1 MEVILNVTSYHRL
14 SPEIDAKKV
23 VKNELTFGRSE
34 DCDWYLPDPEKVISG
49 RHGKIVKETDGFYV
63 YDYSTNGLFINFSV
77 SPLGKENKHR
87 LNDGDILTIGDFQIE
102 STLQQD
108 EQAQN
113 FEPHVNSFNT
123 PPTELPTNLSG
134 NFNASSEQQLA
145 YDSSSEL
152 EEAMLAPTFQKA
164 PSENIDI
171 FSQQNLSQPIPED
184 WDDLVQLAGTVKEK
198 ENRMTVL
205 PSEEPVSSTSSLNES
220 KQFNSGNSGNSTNA
234 LNNSS
239 YSSVSAPI
247 KNNQISNSSKLVI
260 SFLNG
265 LSVNE
270 KLTAELQNEDT
281 WQHMGECFK
290 LFLEGSMDL
299 IRQRTNIKN
308 QLKLNHTTFKVEQN
322 NPLKFSA
329 TIDDVMQNL
338 FVRNSASFLQANQ
351 AVKESFVD
359 IKLHEQGLLAGA
371 TGALNG
377 LLEQLSPRDIKA
389 QSNKG
394 GLLSS
399 LPAYGGA
406 SSWRIY
412 NELYADIA
420 DDVKAK
426 GVLAFSDDFLKAY
439 NSGN

>member
-34 DCDWYLPDPEKVISG
+34 QCDWYLPDPEKVISG

-63 YDYSTNGLFINFSV
+63 YDYSTNGLFVNFSV

-87 LNDGDILTIGDFQIE
+87 LSDGDVFTIGDYQIE
-102 STLQQD
+102 STIQQAN
-108 EQAQN
+108 QPQG
-113 FEPHVNSFNT
+113 FESQINSFN
-123 PPTELPTNLSG
+123 PLQPELKSSTEDFSG
-134 NFNASSEQQLA
+134 SAERQVA
-145 YDSSSEL
+145 HDSSNVL
-152 EEAMLAPTFQKA
+152 EEAIVAPTFTEA
-164 PSENIDI
+164 PSDNIDI
-171 FSQQNLSQPIPED
+171 FSQQSLSQPIPED
-184 WDDLVQLAGTVKEK
+184 WDELAQLSATAEEK
-198 ENRMTVL
+198 ENSVPVL
-205 PSEEPVSSTSSLNES
+205 PAEEPVISTPAVNDS
-220 KQFNSGNSGNSTNA
+220 KPFNSAIAANNA
-234 LNNSS
+234 
-239 YSSVSAPI
+239 SVSAPV
-247 KNNQISNSSKLVI
+247 KDNQIPNSSKLI
-260 SFLNG
+260 SSFLNG

-270 KLTAELQNEDT
+270 KLSAELQNEDT
-281 WQHMGECFK
+281 WQRMGECFK

-338 FVRNSASFLQANQ
+338 FVRNSASFLPANE

-359 IKLHEQGLLAGA
+359 TKLHEQGLLAGA

-377 LLEQLSPRDIKA
+377 LLEQLSPDGIKA
-389 QSNKG
+389 QSNNG

-412 NELYADIA
+412 NELYADIT

-439 NSGN
+439 NGGN

>member
-34 DCDWYLPDPEKVISG
+34 QCDWYLPDPEKVISG

-63 YDYSTNGLFINFSV
+63 YDYSTNGLFVNFSV

-87 LNDGDILTIGDFQIE
+87 LSDGDVFTIGDYQIE
-102 STLQQD
+102 SPIQQD
-108 EQAQN
+108 NQAQG
-113 FEPHVNSFNT
+113 FEPQINSFN
-123 PPTELPTNLSG
+123 PLQPELKSSTEDFSG
-134 NFNASSEQQLA
+134 SAERQVA
-145 YDSSSEL
+145 HDSSNVL
-152 EEAMLAPTFQKA
+152 EEAIVAPTFTEA
-164 PSENIDI
+164 PSDNIDI
-171 FSQQNLSQPIPED
+171 FSQQSLSQPIPED
-184 WDDLVQLAGTVKEK
+184 WDELAQLSATAEEK
-198 ENRMTVL
+198 ENSVPVL
-205 PSEEPVSSTSSLNES
+205 PAEEPVISTPAVNDS
-220 KQFNSGNSGNSTNA
+220 KPFNNGNSAIAANNA
-234 LNNSS
+234 
-239 YSSVSAPI
+239 SVSAPV
-247 KNNQISNSSKLVI
+247 KDNQIPNSSKLI
-260 SFLNG
+260 SSFLNG

-270 KLTAELQNEDT
+270 KLSAELQNEDT
-281 WQHMGECFK
+281 WQRMGECFK

-338 FVRNSASFLQANQ
+338 FVRNSASFLPANE

-359 IKLHEQGLLAGA
+359 TKLHEQGLLAGA

-377 LLEQLSPRDIKA
+377 LLEQLSPDGIKA
-389 QSNKG
+389 QSNNG

-412 NELYADIA
+412 NELYADIT

-439 NSGN
+439 NGGN

>member
-34 DCDWYLPDPEKVISG
+34 DCDWYLPDPDKVISG

-102 STLQQD
+102 STLQQVNQVQD
-108 EQAQN
+108 
-113 FEPHVNSFNT
+113 FEPQINSFNT
-123 PPTELPTNLSG
+123 SLSEMPK
-134 NFNASSEQQLA
+134 NSSDDIKGFAEQQMA
-145 YDSSSEL
+145 YGSANEL
-152 EEAMLAPTFQKA
+152 EEAMIAPTFQKT
-164 PSENIDI
+164 PSDNIDI

-184 WDDLVQLAGTVKEK
+184 WDELAQLSATVEEK
-198 ENRMTVL
+198 ENSVPVL
-205 PSEEPVSSTSSLNES
+205 PVEEPVIRTPAVNDS
-220 KQFNSGNSGNSTNA
+220 KPFNNGNSAMAANNA
-234 LNNSS
+234 PT
-239 YSSVSAPI
+239 SASI
-247 KNNQISNSSKLVI
+247 KDNQIPNSLKLI
-260 SFLNG
+260 SSFLNG

-270 KLTAELQNEDT
+270 KLSVELQNEDT
-281 WQHMGECFK
+281 WQRMGECFK

-338 FVRNSASFLQANQ
+338 FVRNSASFLPANE

-359 IKLHEQGLLAGA
+359 TKLHEQGLLAGA

-377 LLEQLSPRDIKA
+377 LLEQLSPDGIKA
-389 QSNKG
+389 QSNNG

-399 LPAYGGA
+399 LSAYGGA

-412 NELYADIA
+412 NELYADIT

-439 NSGN
+439 NGGN

>member
-184 WDDLVQLAGTVKEK
+184 WDDLAQLAGTVKEK
-198 ENRMTVL
+198 ENSVPVL
-205 PSEEPVSSTSSLNES
+205 PVEEPVISTPAVNDS
-220 KQFNSGNSGNSTNA
+220 KPFNNGNSAMAANNA
-234 LNNSS
+234 P
-239 YSSVSAPI
+239 VSAPI
-247 KNNQISNSSKLVI
+247 KDNQISSSSKLVI

-270 KLTAELQNEDT
+270 KLAAELQNEDT

-338 FVRNSASFLQANQ
+338 FVRNSASFLQANE

>member
-184 WDDLVQLAGTVKEK
+184 WDELAQLSATVKEK
-198 ENRMTVL
+198 ENSVPVL
-205 PSEEPVSSTSSLNES
+205 PVEEPVISTPAVNDS
-220 KQFNSGNSGNSTNA
+220 KPFNNGNSAMAANNA
-234 LNNSS
+234 P
-239 YSSVSAPI
+239 VSAPI
-247 KNNQISNSSKLVI
+247 KDNQISNSSKLVI

-270 KLTAELQNEDT
+270 KLAAELQNEDT
-281 WQHMGECFK
+281 WQHMGKCFK

-338 FVRNSASFLQANQ
+338 FVRNSASFLQANE

-394 GLLSS
+394 GLFSS

-426 GVLAFSDDFLKAY
+426 GVLAFSDDFLKI
-439 NSGN
+439 S

>member
-34 DCDWYLPDPEKVISG
+34 QCDWYLPDPEKVISG

-63 YDYSTNGLFINFSV
+63 YDYSTNGLFVNFSV

-87 LNDGDILTIGDFQIE
+87 LSDGDVFTIGDYQIE
-102 STLQQD
+102 STIQQAN
-108 EQAQN
+108 QPQG
-113 FEPHVNSFNT
+113 FEPQINSFN
-123 PPTELPTNLSG
+123 PLQPELKSSTEDFSG
-134 NFNASSEQQLA
+134 SAERQVA
-145 YDSSSEL
+145 HDSSNVL
-152 EEAMLAPTFQKA
+152 EEAIVAPTFTEA
-164 PSENIDI
+164 PSDNIDI
-171 FSQQNLSQPIPED
+171 FSQQSLSQPIPED
-184 WDDLVQLAGTVKEK
+184 WDELAQLSATAEEK
-198 ENRMTVL
+198 ENSVPVL
-205 PSEEPVSSTSSLNES
+205 PAEEPVISTPAVNDS
-220 KQFNSGNSGNSTNA
+220 KPFNNGNSAIAANNA
-234 LNNSS
+234 
-239 YSSVSAPI
+239 SVSAPV
-247 KNNQISNSSKLVI
+247 KDNQIPNSSKLI
-260 SFLNG
+260 SSFLNG

-270 KLTAELQNEDT
+270 KLSAELQNEDT
-281 WQHMGECFK
+281 WQRMGECFK

-338 FVRNSASFLQANQ
+338 FVRNSASFLPANE

-359 IKLHEQGLLAGA
+359 TKLHEQGLLAGA

-377 LLEQLSPRDIKA
+377 LLEQLSPDGIKA
-389 QSNKG
+389 QSNNG

-412 NELYADIA
+412 NELYADIT

-439 NSGN
+439 NGGN

>member
-34 DCDWYLPDPEKVISG
+34 QCDWYLPDPEKVISG

-63 YDYSTNGLFINFSV
+63 YDYSTNGLFVNFSV

-87 LNDGDILTIGDFQIE
+87 LSDGDVFTIGDYQIE
-102 STLQQD
+102 STIQQANQPQGFESQINPFNPLQP
-108 EQAQN
+108 ELK
-113 FEPHVNSFNT
+113 SS
-123 PPTELPTNLSG
+123 TEDFSG
-134 NFNASSEQQLA
+134 SAERQVA
-145 YDSSSEL
+145 HDSSNVL
-152 EEAMLAPTFQKA
+152 EEAIVAPTFTEA
-164 PSENIDI
+164 PSDNIDI
-171 FSQQNLSQPIPED
+171 FSQQSLSQPIPED
-184 WDDLVQLAGTVKEK
+184 WDELAQLSATAEEK
-198 ENRMTVL
+198 ENSVPVL
-205 PSEEPVSSTSSLNES
+205 PAEEPVISTPAVNDS
-220 KQFNSGNSGNSTNA
+220 KPFNNGNSAIAANNA
-234 LNNSS
+234 
-239 YSSVSAPI
+239 SVSAPV
-247 KNNQISNSSKLVI
+247 KDNQIPNSSKLI
-260 SFLNG
+260 SSFLNG

-270 KLTAELQNEDT
+270 KLSAELQNEDT
-281 WQHMGECFK
+281 WQRMGECFK

-338 FVRNSASFLQANQ
+338 FVRNSASFLPANE
-351 AVKESFVD
+351 AIKESFVD
-359 IKLHEQGLLAGA
+359 TKLHEQGLLAGA

-377 LLEQLSPRDIKA
+377 LLEQLSPDGIKA
-389 QSNKG
+389 QSNNG

-412 NELYADIA
+412 NELYADIT

-439 NSGN
+439 NGGN

>member
-34 DCDWYLPDPEKVISG
+34 QCDWYLPDPEKVISG

-63 YDYSTNGLFINFSV
+63 YDYSTNGLFVNFSV

-87 LNDGDILTIGDFQIE
+87 LSDGDVFTIGDYQIE
-102 STLQQD
+102 STIQQAN
-108 EQAQN
+108 QPQG
-113 FEPHVNSFNT
+113 FEPQINSFN
-123 PPTELPTNLSG
+123 PLQPELKSSTEDFSG
-134 NFNASSEQQLA
+134 SAERQVA
-145 YDSSSEL
+145 HDSSNVL
-152 EEAMLAPTFQKA
+152 EEAIVAPTFTEA
-164 PSENIDI
+164 PSDNIDI
-171 FSQQNLSQPIPED
+171 FSQQSLSQPIPED
-184 WDDLVQLAGTVKEK
+184 WDELAQLSATAEEK
-198 ENRMTVL
+198 ENSVPVL
-205 PSEEPVSSTSSLNES
+205 SAEEPVISTPAVNDS
-220 KQFNSGNSGNSTNA
+220 KPFNNGNSAIAANNA
-234 LNNSS
+234 
-239 YSSVSAPI
+239 SVSAPV
-247 KNNQISNSSKLVI
+247 KDNQIPNSSKLI
-260 SFLNG
+260 SSFLNG

-270 KLTAELQNEDT
+270 KLSAELQNEDT
-281 WQHMGECFK
+281 WQRMGECFK

-338 FVRNSASFLQANQ
+338 FVRNSASFLPANE

-359 IKLHEQGLLAGA
+359 TKLHEQGLLAGA

-377 LLEQLSPRDIKA
+377 LLEQLSPDGIKA
-389 QSNKG
+389 QSNNG

-412 NELYADIA
+412 NELYADIT

-439 NSGN
+439 NGGN

>member
-113 FEPHVNSFNT
+113 FEPHVNSFN
-123 PPTELPTNLSG
+123 PPPIELLTNLSG

-184 WDDLVQLAGTVKEK
+184 WDELAQLSATVKEK
-198 ENRMTVL
+198 ENSVPVL
-205 PSEEPVSSTSSLNES
+205 PVEEPVISTPAVNDS
-220 KQFNSGNSGNSTNA
+220 KPFNNGNSAMAANNA
-234 LNNSS
+234 P
-239 YSSVSAPI
+239 VSAPI
-247 KNNQISNSSKLVI
+247 KDNQISNSSKLVI

-270 KLTAELQNEDT
+270 KLAAELQNEDT

-338 FVRNSASFLQANQ
+338 FVRNSASFLQANE

>member
-123 PPTELPTNLSG
+123 PPIELPTNLSG

-184 WDDLVQLAGTVKEK
+184 WDELAQLSATVKEK
-198 ENRMTVL
+198 ENSVPVL
-205 PSEEPVSSTSSLNES
+205 PVEEPVISTPAVNDS
-220 KQFNSGNSGNSTNA
+220 KPFNNGNSAMAANNA
-234 LNNSS
+234 P
-239 YSSVSAPI
+239 VSAPI
-247 KNNQISNSSKLVI
+247 KDNQISNSSKLVI

-270 KLTAELQNEDT
+270 KLAAELQNEDT

-338 FVRNSASFLQANQ
+338 FVRNSASFLQANE

>member
-34 DCDWYLPDPEKVISG
+34 ECDWYLPDPEKVISG

-102 STLQQD
+102 STLQQANQVQD
-108 EQAQN
+108 
-113 FEPHVNSFNT
+113 FEPQINSFNS
-123 PPTELPTNLSG
+123 LPSEMPKN
-134 NFNASSEQQLA
+134 SSDDINGFVEQQMTYGSA
-145 YDSSSEL
+145 NEL
-152 EEAMLAPTFQKA
+152 EEAMVAPTFQKT
-164 PSENIDI
+164 PSDNIDT
-171 FSQQNLSQPIPED
+171 FSQQSLTQPIPED
-184 WDDLVQLAGTVKEK
+184 WDDLAQLSATVEEK
-198 ENRMTVL
+198 ENSMPV
-205 PSEEPVSSTSSLNES
+205 PPAKEPVSSTTAVNDS
-220 KQFNSGNSGNSTNA
+220 KSFNSGNRAMAANNA
-234 LNNSS
+234 
-239 YSSVSAPI
+239 SVSVPI
-247 KNNQISNSSKLVI
+247 EDNQNPNSSKLI
-260 SFLNG
+260 SSFLNG
-265 LSVNE
+265 LSINE
-270 KLTAELQNEDT
+270 KLAAELQSEDT

-338 FVRNSASFLQANQ
+338 FVRNSASFLPANE

-359 IKLHEQGLLAGA
+359 IKLHEQGLLAGT

-377 LLEQLSPRDIKA
+377 LLEQLSPHGIKA
-389 QSNKG
+389 QSSNG
-394 GLLSS
+394 GFLSS
-399 LPAYGGA
+399 LPTYGGA

-439 NSGN
+439 NVGN

>member
-184 WDDLVQLAGTVKEK
+184 WDELAQLSATVKEK
-198 ENRMTVL
+198 ENSVPVL
-205 PSEEPVSSTSSLNES
+205 PVEEPVISTPAVNDS
-220 KQFNSGNSGNSTNA
+220 KPFNNGNSAIAANNA
-234 LNNSS
+234 P
-239 YSSVSAPI
+239 VSAPI
-247 KNNQISNSSKLVI
+247 KDNQISNSSKLVI

-270 KLTAELQNEDT
+270 KLAAELQNEDT

-338 FVRNSASFLQANQ
+338 FVRNSASFLQANE

>member
-34 DCDWYLPDPEKVISG
+34 QCDWYLPDPEKVISG

-63 YDYSTNGLFINFSV
+63 YDYSTNGLFVNFSV

-87 LNDGDILTIGDFQIE
+87 LSDGDVFTIGDYQIE
-102 STLQQD
+102 STIQQAN
-108 EQAQN
+108 QPQG
-113 FEPHVNSFNT
+113 FEPQINSFN
-123 PPTELPTNLSG
+123 PLQHELKSSTEDFSG
-134 NFNASSEQQLA
+134 SAERQVA
-145 YDSSSEL
+145 HDSSNVL
-152 EEAMLAPTFQKA
+152 EEAIVAPTFTEA
-164 PSENIDI
+164 PSDNIDI
-171 FSQQNLSQPIPED
+171 FSQQSLSQPIPED
-184 WDDLVQLAGTVKEK
+184 WDELAQLSATAEEK
-198 ENRMTVL
+198 ENSVPVL
-205 PSEEPVSSTSSLNES
+205 SAEEPVISTPAVNDS
-220 KQFNSGNSGNSTNA
+220 KPFNNGNSAIAANNA
-234 LNNSS
+234 
-239 YSSVSAPI
+239 SVSAPV
-247 KNNQISNSSKLVI
+247 KDNQIPNSSKLI
-260 SFLNG
+260 SSFLNG

-270 KLTAELQNEDT
+270 KLSAELQNEDT
-281 WQHMGECFK
+281 WQRMGECFK

-338 FVRNSASFLQANQ
+338 FVRNSASFLPANE

-359 IKLHEQGLLAGA
+359 TKLHEQGLLAGA

-377 LLEQLSPRDIKA
+377 LLEQLSPDGIKA
-389 QSNKG
+389 QSNNG

-412 NELYADIA
+412 NELYADIT

-439 NSGN
+439 NGGN

>member
-34 DCDWYLPDPEKVISG
+34 QCDWYLPDPEKVISG

-63 YDYSTNGLFINFSV
+63 YDYSTNGLFVNFSV

-87 LNDGDILTIGDFQIE
+87 LSDGDVFTIGDYQIE
-102 STLQQD
+102 STIQQAN
-108 EQAQN
+108 QPQG
-113 FEPHVNSFNT
+113 FESQINSFN
-123 PPTELPTNLSG
+123 PLQPELKSSTEDFSG
-134 NFNASSEQQLA
+134 SAERQVA
-145 YDSSSEL
+145 HDSSNVL
-152 EEAMLAPTFQKA
+152 EEAIVAPTFTEA
-164 PSENIDI
+164 PSDNIDI
-171 FSQQNLSQPIPED
+171 FSQQSLSQPIPED
-184 WDDLVQLAGTVKEK
+184 WDELAQLSATAEEK
-198 ENRMTVL
+198 ENSVPVL
-205 PSEEPVSSTSSLNES
+205 PAEEPVISTPAVNDS
-220 KQFNSGNSGNSTNA
+220 KPFNNGNSAIAANNA
-234 LNNSS
+234 C
-239 YSSVSAPI
+239 VSAPV
-247 KNNQISNSSKLVI
+247 KDNQIPNSSKLI
-260 SFLNG
+260 SSFLNG

-270 KLTAELQNEDT
+270 KLSAELQNEDT
-281 WQHMGECFK
+281 WQRMGECFK

-338 FVRNSASFLQANQ
+338 FVRNSASFLPANE

-359 IKLHEQGLLAGA
+359 TKLHEQGLLAGA

-377 LLEQLSPRDIKA
+377 LLEQLSPDGIKA
-389 QSNKG
+389 QSNNG

-412 NELYADIA
+412 NELYADIT

-439 NSGN
+439 NGGN

>member
-34 DCDWYLPDPEKVISG
+34 QCDWYLPDPEKVISG

-63 YDYSTNGLFINFSV
+63 YDYSTNGLFVNFSV

-87 LNDGDILTIGDFQIE
+87 LSDGDVFTIGDYQIE
-102 STLQQD
+102 STIQQAN
-108 EQAQN
+108 QPQG
-113 FEPHVNSFNT
+113 FESQINSFN
-123 PPTELPTNLSG
+123 PLQPELKSSTEDFSG
-134 NFNASSEQQLA
+134 SAERQVA
-145 YDSSSEL
+145 HDSSNVL
-152 EEAMLAPTFQKA
+152 EEAIVAPTFTEA
-164 PSENIDI
+164 PSDNIDI
-171 FSQQNLSQPIPED
+171 FSQQSLSQPIPED
-184 WDDLVQLAGTVKEK
+184 WDELAQLSATAEEK
-198 ENRMTVL
+198 ENSVPVL
-205 PSEEPVSSTSSLNES
+205 PAEEPVISTPAVNDS
-220 KQFNSGNSGNSTNA
+220 KPFNNGNSAIAANNA
-234 LNNSS
+234 
-239 YSSVSAPI
+239 SVSAPV
-247 KNNQISNSSKLVI
+247 KDNQIPNSSKLI
-260 SFLNG
+260 SSFLNG

-270 KLTAELQNEDT
+270 KLSAELQNEDT
-281 WQHMGECFK
+281 WQRMGECFK

-338 FVRNSASFLQANQ
+338 FVRNSASFLPANE

-359 IKLHEQGLLAGA
+359 TKLHEQGLLAGA

-377 LLEQLSPRDIKA
+377 LLEQLSPDGIKA
-389 QSNKG
+389 QSNNG

-412 NELYADIA
+412 NELYADIT

-439 NSGN
+439 NGGN

>member
-23 VKNELTFGRSE
+23 VKSELTFGRSE
-34 DCDWYLPDPEKVISG
+34 ECDWYLPDPEKVISG

-102 STLQQD
+102 STLQQANHGQD
-108 EQAQN
+108 
-113 FEPHVNSFNT
+113 FEPQINSFN
-123 PPTELPTNLSG
+123 
-134 NFNASSEQQLA
+134 ASPSEMPKNSSDDINGFAEQKMA
-145 YDSSSEL
+145 YGSVNEL
-152 EEAMLAPTFQKA
+152 EEAMVAPTFQKA
-164 PSENIDI
+164 SSDNIDI
-171 FSQQNLSQPIPED
+171 FSQQSLSQPIPED
-184 WDDLVQLAGTVKEK
+184 WDDLAQLSATAEEK
-198 ENRMTVL
+198 ENSMPVL
-205 PSEEPVSSTSSLNES
+205 PAEEPVSNTPLANDS
-220 KQFNSGNSGNSTNA
+220 KSFNSGKSTITANNA
-234 LNNSS
+234 SI
-239 YSSVSAPI
+239 SAPI
-247 KNNQISNSSKLVI
+247 KDNQIPNSSKLI
-260 SFLNG
+260 TSFLNG
-265 LSVNE
+265 LSINE
-270 KLTAELQNEDT
+270 KLSAELQNEDT
-281 WQHMGECFK
+281 WEHMGECFK

-338 FVRNSASFLQANQ
+338 FVRNSASFLQANE
-351 AVKESFVD
+351 AVKESFLD
-359 IKLHEQGLLAGA
+359 TKLHEQGLLAGA

-377 LLEQLSPRDIKA
+377 LLEQLSPHGIKA

-399 LPAYGGA
+399 LPTYSGA

-439 NSGN
+439 NGKN

>member
-34 DCDWYLPDPEKVISG
+34 QCDWYLPDPEKVISG

-63 YDYSTNGLFINFSV
+63 YDYSTNGLFVNFSV

-87 LNDGDILTIGDFQIE
+87 LSDGDVFTIGDYQIE
-102 STLQQD
+102 STIQQAN
-108 EQAQN
+108 QPQG
-113 FEPHVNSFNT
+113 FESQINSFN
-123 PPTELPTNLSG
+123 PLQPELKSSTEDFSG
-134 NFNASSEQQLA
+134 SAERQVA
-145 YDSSSEL
+145 HDSSNVL
-152 EEAMLAPTFQKA
+152 EEAIVAPTFTEA
-164 PSENIDI
+164 PSDNIDI
-171 FSQQNLSQPIPED
+171 FSQQSLSQPIPED
-184 WDDLVQLAGTVKEK
+184 WDELAQLSATAEEK
-198 ENRMTVL
+198 ENSVPVL
-205 PSEEPVSSTSSLNES
+205 PAEEPVISTPAVNDS
-220 KQFNSGNSGNSTNA
+220 KPFNNGNSAIAANNA
-234 LNNSS
+234 
-239 YSSVSAPI
+239 SVSAPV
-247 KNNQISNSSKLVI
+247 KDNQIPNSSKLI
-260 SFLNG
+260 SSFLNG

-270 KLTAELQNEDT
+270 KLSAELQNEDT
-281 WQHMGECFK
+281 WQRMGECFK

-338 FVRNSASFLQANQ
+338 FVRNSASFLPANE
-351 AVKESFVD
+351 AIKESFVD
-359 IKLHEQGLLAGA
+359 TKLHEQGLLAGA

-377 LLEQLSPRDIKA
+377 LLEQLSPDGIKA
-389 QSNKG
+389 QSNNG

-412 NELYADIA
+412 NELYADIT

-439 NSGN
+439 NGGN

>member
-34 DCDWYLPDPEKVISG
+34 QCDWYLPDPEKVISG

-63 YDYSTNGLFINFSV
+63 YDYSTNGLFVNFSV

-87 LNDGDILTIGDFQIE
+87 LSDGDVFTIGDYQIE
-102 STLQQD
+102 STIQQAN
-108 EQAQN
+108 QPQG
-113 FEPHVNSFNT
+113 FESQINSFN
-123 PPTELPTNLSG
+123 PLQPELKSSTEDFSG
-134 NFNASSEQQLA
+134 SAERQVA
-145 YDSSSEL
+145 HDSSNVL
-152 EEAMLAPTFQKA
+152 EEAIVAPTFTEA
-164 PSENIDI
+164 PSDNIDI
-171 FSQQNLSQPIPED
+171 FSQQSLSQPIPED
-184 WDDLVQLAGTVKEK
+184 WDELAQLSATAEEK
-198 ENRMTVL
+198 ENSVPVL
-205 PSEEPVSSTSSLNES
+205 PAEEPVISTPAVNDS
-220 KQFNSGNSGNSTNA
+220 KPFNNGNSAIAANNA
-234 LNNSS
+234 
-239 YSSVSAPI
+239 SVSAPV
-247 KNNQISNSSKLVI
+247 KDNQIPNSSKLI
-260 SFLNG
+260 SSFLNG

-270 KLTAELQNEDT
+270 KLSAELQNEDT
-281 WQHMGECFK
+281 WQRMGECFK

-338 FVRNSASFLQANQ
+338 FVLNSASFLPANE
-351 AVKESFVD
+351 AIKESFVD
-359 IKLHEQGLLAGA
+359 TKLHEQGLLAGA

-377 LLEQLSPRDIKA
+377 LLEQLSPDGIKA
-389 QSNKG
+389 QSNNG

-412 NELYADIA
+412 NELYADIT

-439 NSGN
+439 NGGN

>member
-113 FEPHVNSFNT
+113 IEPHVNSFNT

-184 WDDLVQLAGTVKEK
+184 WDELAQLSATVKEK
-198 ENRMTVL
+198 ENSVPVL
-205 PSEEPVSSTSSLNES
+205 PVEEPVISTPAVNDS
-220 KQFNSGNSGNSTNA
+220 KPFNNGNSAIAANNA
-234 LNNSS
+234 P
-239 YSSVSAPI
+239 VSAPI
-247 KNNQISNSSKLVI
+247 KDNQISNSSKLVI

-270 KLTAELQNEDT
+270 KLAAELQNEDT

-338 FVRNSASFLQANQ
+338 FVRNSASFLQANE

>member
-34 DCDWYLPDPEKVISG
+34 QCDWYLPDPEKVISG

-63 YDYSTNGLFINFSV
+63 YDYSTNGLFVNFSV

-87 LNDGDILTIGDFQIE
+87 LSDGDVFTIGDYQIE
-102 STLQQD
+102 STIQQAN
-108 EQAQN
+108 QPQG
-113 FEPHVNSFNT
+113 FEPQINSFNQLQ
-123 PPTELPTNLSG
+123 PELKSSTEDFSG
-134 NFNASSEQQLA
+134 SAERQVA
-145 YDSSSEL
+145 HDSSNVL
-152 EEAMLAPTFQKA
+152 EEAIVAPTFTEA
-164 PSENIDI
+164 PSDNIDI
-171 FSQQNLSQPIPED
+171 FSQQSLSQPIPED
-184 WDDLVQLAGTVKEK
+184 WDELAQLSATAEEK
-198 ENRMTVL
+198 ENSVPVL
-205 PSEEPVSSTSSLNES
+205 PAEEPVISTPAVNDS
-220 KQFNSGNSGNSTNA
+220 KPFNNGNSAIAANNA
-234 LNNSS
+234 
-239 YSSVSAPI
+239 SVSAPV
-247 KNNQISNSSKLVI
+247 KDNQIPNSSKLI
-260 SFLNG
+260 SSFLNG

-270 KLTAELQNEDT
+270 KLSAELQNEDT
-281 WQHMGECFK
+281 WQRMGECFK

-329 TIDDVMQNL
+329 TIDDVVQNL
-338 FVRNSASFLQANQ
+338 FVRNSASFLPANE

-359 IKLHEQGLLAGA
+359 TKLHEQGLLAGA

-377 LLEQLSPRDIKA
+377 LLEQLSPDGIKA
-389 QSNKG
+389 QSNNG

-412 NELYADIA
+412 NELYADIT

-439 NSGN
+439 NGGN

>member
-34 DCDWYLPDPEKVISG
+34 QCDWYLPDPEKVISG

-63 YDYSTNGLFINFSV
+63 YDYSTNGLFVNFSV

-87 LNDGDILTIGDFQIE
+87 LNDGDVFTIGDYQIE
-102 STLQQD
+102 STIQQAN
-108 EQAQN
+108 QPQG
-113 FEPHVNSFNT
+113 FEPQINSFN
-123 PPTELPTNLSG
+123 PLQPELKSSTEDFSG
-134 NFNASSEQQLA
+134 SAERQVA
-145 YDSSSEL
+145 HDSSNVL
-152 EEAMLAPTFQKA
+152 EEAIVAPTFTEA
-164 PSENIDI
+164 PSDNIDI
-171 FSQQNLSQPIPED
+171 FSQQSLSQPIPED
-184 WDDLVQLAGTVKEK
+184 WDELAQLSATAEEK
-198 ENRMTVL
+198 ENSVPVL
-205 PSEEPVSSTSSLNES
+205 PAEEPVISTPAVNDS
-220 KQFNSGNSGNSTNA
+220 KPFNNGNSAIAANNA
-234 LNNSS
+234 
-239 YSSVSAPI
+239 SVSAPV
-247 KNNQISNSSKLVI
+247 KDNQIPNSSKLI
-260 SFLNG
+260 SSFLNG

-270 KLTAELQNEDT
+270 KLSAELQNEDT
-281 WQHMGECFK
+281 WQRMGECFK

-338 FVRNSASFLQANQ
+338 FVRNSASFLPANE

-359 IKLHEQGLLAGA
+359 TKLHEQGLLAGA

-377 LLEQLSPRDIKA
+377 LLEQLSPDGIKA
-389 QSNKG
+389 QSNNG

-412 NELYADIA
+412 NELYADIT

-439 NSGN
+439 NGGN

>member
-34 DCDWYLPDPEKVISG
+34 QCDWYLPDPEKVISG

-63 YDYSTNGLFINFSV
+63 YDYSTNGLFVNFSV

-87 LNDGDILTIGDFQIE
+87 LSDGDVFTIGDYQIE
-102 STLQQD
+102 STIQQAN
-108 EQAQN
+108 QPQG
-113 FEPHVNSFNT
+113 FESQINSFN
-123 PPTELPTNLSG
+123 PLQPELKSSTEDFSG
-134 NFNASSEQQLA
+134 SAERQVA
-145 YDSSSEL
+145 HDSSNVL
-152 EEAMLAPTFQKA
+152 EEAIVAPTFTEA
-164 PSENIDI
+164 PSDNIDI
-171 FSQQNLSQPIPED
+171 FSQQSLSQPIPED
-184 WDDLVQLAGTVKEK
+184 WDELAQLSATAEEK
-198 ENRMTVL
+198 ENSVPVL
-205 PSEEPVSSTSSLNES
+205 PAEEPVISTPAVNDS
-220 KQFNSGNSGNSTNA
+220 KPFNNGNSAIAANNA
-234 LNNSS
+234 C
-239 YSSVSAPI
+239 VSAPV
-247 KNNQISNSSKLVI
+247 KDNQIPNSSKLI
-260 SFLNG
+260 SSFLNG

-270 KLTAELQNEDT
+270 KLSAELQNEDT
-281 WQHMGECFK
+281 WQRMGECFK

-338 FVRNSASFLQANQ
+338 FVRNSASFLPANE
-351 AVKESFVD
+351 AIKESFVD
-359 IKLHEQGLLAGA
+359 TKLHEQGLLAGA

-377 LLEQLSPRDIKA
+377 LLEQLSPDGIKA
-389 QSNKG
+389 QSNNG

-412 NELYADIA
+412 NELYADIT

-439 NSGN
+439 NGGN